1 MTIDRHNYEEFFLL
15 YVDNEL
21 SPAERKAVED
31 FVAENTDL
39 QVELDLMKDAVL
51 HPEPALSFDFKA
63 SLMKSEGD
71 TGLITHENCETYFLL
86 YADNELDAGQ
96 KLLVEKFVFQH
107 PQHQANFELLRQ
119 VKLIADTS
127 IVFPDKASLYRK
139 EKDDKVIPIVWWK
152 MMAAAVVLLAV
163 GIASWYLVTNNN
175 NGTSQPRVVA
185 QNNPAKT
192 VPSTTVTDPVKPPP
206 DQSSVT
212 PDDDAVARQEVTI
225 DPSSRTNVSAQVKSP
240 GVNDQM
246 AVKTKAPEEK
256 NDNNGNIP
264 IPSNVSPIE
273 QNIVNNPPVTIQKPI
288 EEIAKPSPT
297 ETVASLVSNAS
308 TSEQS
313 GYQEYVEQGSSDV
326 VFVANT
332 SVNKKSKLR
341 GVFRK
346 ASRFIEKAT
355 NLDPG
360 SRGIRVANVE
370 IGLK

>member
-1 MTIDRHNYEEFFLL
+1 MNMTIDRHNYEEFFLL

-39 QVELDLMKDAVL
+39 QSELDLMKDAVL

-63 SLMKSEGD
+63 SLMKSED
-71 TGLITHENCETYFLL
+71 DSGLITNENCQTYFLL

-96 KLLVEKFVFQH
+96 KLQVEKFVFNH

-119 VKLIADTS
+119 VKMIADTS

-139 EKDDKVIPIVWWK
+139 EKDDKVVPIIWWR

-175 NGTSQPRVVA
+175 NGSGQPPVMAEKNTPKTS
-185 QNNPAKT
+185 
-192 VPSTTVTDPVKPPP
+192 PSTTVTEPLKPVTDQSSSALGRDVAASDPVSSEPANRANASSLARGVQQVAVKTNVSQEKNAPNSNIHNP
-206 DQSSVT
+206 SSVT
-212 PDDDAVARQEVTI
+212 PIQEDVVI
-225 DPSSRTNVSAQVKSP
+225 K
-240 GVNDQM
+240 
-246 AVKTKAPEEK
+246 
-256 NDNNGNIP
+256 
-264 IPSNVSPIE
+264 
-273 QNIVNNPPVTIQKPI
+273 NPPVTIQKPV
-288 EEIAKPSPT
+288 EEIAKPNPT
-297 ETVASLVSNAS
+297 ETVASLVSSAS
-308 TSEQS
+308 TTEQA